1 MRSIDLSLYADRL
14 AGEAA
19 SLAARIEREHG
30 RLRQGAIE
38 GAARGALAPF
48 AVERLEALGLLRTRG
63 DPVALAE
70 LEETLDAL
78 EALEAWVEEAL
89 ARTAGDGARAE
100 RGVGS
105 SSCLVRDGPASPLQ
119 PDACAS
125 AMPRRGVSA
134 TSSPPSAS

>member
-38 GAARGALAPF
+38 RAARGALAPF
-48 AVERLEALGLLRTRG
+48 AVERLEALGLLRTSA

-89 ARTAGDGARAE
+89 ARAAGPRPDRSEGNSWPA
-100 RGVGS
+100 
-105 SSCLVRDGPASPLQ
+105 RDGPPPARAQ
-119 PDACAS
+119 PEACAS
-125 AMPRRGVSA
+125 AVPRRGVSA

>member
-19 SLAARIEREHG
+19 TLMARIEREHG
-30 RLRQGAIE
+30 RLRQAAIE
-38 GAARGALAPF
+38 RTARGALPAV
-48 AVERLEALGLLRTRG
+48 AVERLEALGLLRTRV

-89 ARTAGDGARAE
+89 VRSADLADGKTRTEHGSVCEPGSRVSS
-100 RGVGS
+100 RG
-105 SSCLVRDGPASPLQ
+105 GPDQ
-119 PDACAS
+119 PEACAP
-125 AMPRRGVSA
+125 AVP
-134 TSSPPSAS
+134 

>member
-30 RLRQGAIE
+30 RLRQAAIE
-38 GAARGALAPF
+38 RAARGALTPF
-48 AVERLEALGLLRTRG
+48 AVERLEALGLLRTHS

-70 LEETLDAL
+70 LEKTLDAL

-89 ARTAGDGARAE
+89 ARGP
-100 RGVGS
+100 GVGA
-105 SSCLVRDGPASPLQ
+105 RDGPPLRLAQ
-119 PDACAS
+119 PEACAS
-125 AMPRRGVSA
+125 AVPRRGVSA

>member
-14 AGEAA
+14 AAEAA

-30 RLRQGAIE
+30 KLRQGAIE
-38 GAARGALAPF
+38 RAARGALAPF

-63 DPVALAE
+63 DPVAIAE
-70 LEETLDAL
+70 MEETLDAL

-89 ARTAGDGARAE
+89 ARAPDVGPERSEGTSSSVTREPPPARAQ
-100 RGVGS
+100 
-105 SSCLVRDGPASPLQ
+105 PA
-119 PDACAS
+119 ACAS
-125 AMPRRGVSA
+125 AVPRSGVSA

>member
-1 MRSIDLSLYADRL
+1 MRTIDLSLYADRL

-38 GAARGALAPF
+38 RAARGALPPV
-48 AVERLEALGLLRTRG
+48 AVERLEALGLLGTRV
-63 DPVALAE
+63 DPLALAE

-89 ARTAGDGARAE
+89 VRSADVAAGTTRAE
-100 RGVGS
+100 AGSARETGSRGSNRAGS
-105 SSCLVRDGPASPLQ
+105 AGGLRLGRA
-119 PDACAS
+119 ANGGE
-125 AMPRRGVSA
+125 RNE
-134 TSSPPSAS
+134 

>member
-38 GAARGALAPF
+38 RAARGALPPV
-48 AVERLEALGLLRTRG
+48 AVERLEALGLLRTRV

-89 ARTAGDGARAE
+89 VRGETRAE
-100 RGVGS
+100 PGTVVQRASRITSCAAGS
-105 SSCLVRDGPASPLQ
+105 DQ
-119 PDACAS
+119 PEACAS
-125 AMPRRGVSA
+125 AVPRRGVSA
-134 TSSPPSAS
+134 TSRPPSAS

>member
-19 SLAARIEREHG
+19 SLAARIER
-30 RLRQGAIE
+30 
-38 GAARGALAPF
+38 AARSALTTV
-48 AVERLEALGLLRTRG
+48 AVERLEGIGLLRTRG

-89 ARTAGDGARAE
+89 ARCQTPPADARRREADVAQP
-100 RGVGS
+100 R
-105 SSCLVRDGPASPLQ
+105 PAALT
-119 PDACAS
+119 S
-125 AMPRRGVSA
+125 AVPRRGVSA
-134 TSSPPSAS
+134 IRSPPSES